1 MIITLPLTTDSYNTY
16 CDDLSISI
24 KESYHKGS
32 VTIIFEDREISVDCL
47 QLRKALRALQSWNE
61 GDE

>member
-16 CDDLSISI
+16 CDDLSISL

-32 VTIIFEDREISVDCL
+32 VTIVFEDREISVDCN
-47 QLRKALRALQSWNE
+47 QLRKALRALQTWE
-61 GDE
+61 GGE